1 LRADRGPEFGVLE
14 AGQGIAFPCPV
25 SHTSQQARRPNQ
37 QICRLSCGF
46 LSYRGRSDAFWV
58 SEPAAHDKVDAVSA
72 DHHHHGHSRRGFL
85 TRTLGAAFTGATLLE
100 RAALVATRARA
111 QSKAPLPKL
120 FEIEKVANNVYA
132 AVANGRALIN
142 CNAAI
147 FERERDLLIV
157 DAHSQPSAVYAL
169 VAQIRREVTEKP
181 VRYVVATHL
190 HGDHT
195 QGLPAYRKIAPDA
208 NIIASETTRR
218 LLVEVGPQ
226 RLKSAV
232 DAIPA
237 SLDTLNR
244 RLAAAKA
251 EEERAYYREMIV
263 QSRAFLEEMRT
274 VPPELPDVTFGDQM
288 TLHDKAQELYLSFRG
303 RGHTAG
309 DIIIHSPSRKALASG
324 DLLHSFFPT
333 IGDGYPR
340 DWPVTLRSIQQL
352 DFDKAIGGH
361 GGVLQSPDRAEQL
374 RAYFEEL
381 LEIVGRAK
389 MGGVSLDVL
398 QQSVTPASLKS
409 LGGGYGEYLASE
421 VKKHDFRVYLSSQAE
436 VLVRGVR
443 DNLTSVYRN
452 YERA

>member
-1 LRADRGPEFGVLE
+1 M
-14 AGQGIAFPCPV
+14 
-25 SHTSQQARRPNQ
+25 
-37 QICRLSCGF
+37 
-46 LSYRGRSDAFWV
+46 
-58 SEPAAHDKVDAVSA
+58 
-72 DHHHHGHSRRGFL
+72 
-85 TRTLGAAFTGATLLE
+85 GAAFTGATLLE

-120 FEIEKVANNVYA
+120 FEIEKVAEGVYG

-157 DAHSQPSAVYAL
+157 DAHSQPSAVYSL
-169 VAQIRREVTEKP
+169 VAQIRREITEKP
-181 VRYVVATHL
+181 VRYVVATHV

-195 QGLPAYRKIAPDA
+195 QGLPAYRKIAPGA
-208 NIIASETTRR
+208 NIVSSETTRR

-237 SLDTLNR
+237 SIDSLNR
-244 RLAAAKA
+244 KLGAAKTDEA
-251 EEERAYYREMIV
+251 RAYYREMIA

-274 VPPELPDVTFGDQM
+274 VAVELPDVTFDDQM
-288 TLHDKAQELYLSFRG
+288 MLHDKAQELQLSFRG
-303 RGHTAG
+303 RGHTSG
-309 DIIIHSPSRKALASG
+309 DVVIHSPSRKALASG

-333 IGDGYPR
+333 IGDGYPK
-340 DWPVTLRSIQQL
+340 DWPGTLRSIQKL
-352 DFDKAIGGH
+352 DFEKAIGGH
-361 GGVLQSPDRAEQL
+361 GGVLESRDRAEQM
-374 RAYFEEL
+374 RAYFDEL

-389 MGGVSLDVL
+389 TDGVPLDSL
-398 QQSVTPASLKS
+398 QKTVTPASLKS
-409 LGGGYGEYLASE
+409 LQGGYGDYLAGQ
-421 VKKHDFRVYLSSQAE
+421 VKKHDFRVYLDSQAE
-436 VLVRGVR
+436 VLTRGVR

>member
-1 LRADRGPEFGVLE
+1 
-14 AGQGIAFPCPV
+14 
-25 SHTSQQARRPNQ
+25 
-37 QICRLSCGF
+37 
-46 LSYRGRSDAFWV
+46 
-58 SEPAAHDKVDAVSA
+58 
-72 DHHHHGHSRRGFL
+72 
-85 TRTLGAAFTGATLLE
+85 LGATFTGATLLE

-111 QSKAPLPKL
+111 QSKGPLPKL
-120 FEIEKVANNVYA
+120 FEIEKVAEGVYA

-147 FERERDLLIV
+147 FEREHDLLIV
-157 DAHSQPSAVYAL
+157 DAHSQPSAVFAL

-181 VRYVVATHL
+181 VRYVAATHL

-218 LLVEVGPQ
+218 LLIEVGPQ

-232 DAIPA
+232 EAIPA
-237 SLDTLNR
+237 SIDSFSR
-244 RLAAAKA
+244 RLAAAKNA
-251 EEERAYYREMIV
+251 DERAYYQEMIA

-274 VPPELPDVTFGDQM
+274 VPVELPDVTFGDQM
-288 TLHDKAQELYLSFRG
+288 TLHDKAQELRLSFRG

-309 DIIIHSPSRKALASG
+309 DILVYSPSRKTLASG

-333 IGDGYPR
+333 ISDGYPK
-340 DWPVTLRSIQQL
+340 DWPGTLRSIQQL
-352 DFDKAIGGH
+352 DFEKAIGGH
-361 GGVLQSPDRAEQL
+361 GAVLQSRDRAEQL
-374 RAYFEEL
+374 RAYFDEL

-389 MGGVSLDVL
+389 LDGVPLDRL
-398 QQSVTPASLKS
+398 QQSATPASLKS
-409 LGGGYGEYLASE
+409 LQGGYGDYLAGE
-421 VKKHDFRVYLSSQAE
+421 VKKHDFRAYLSSQTD
-436 VLVRGVR
+436 VLTRGVR

>member
-1 LRADRGPEFGVLE
+1 MHR
-14 AGQGIAFPCPV
+14 
-25 SHTSQQARRPNQ
+25 
-37 QICRLSCGF
+37 
-46 LSYRGRSDAFWV
+46 
-58 SEPAAHDKVDAVSA
+58 
-72 DHHHHGHSRRGFL
+72 HHHHSYPRRGFL
-85 TRTLGAAFTGATLLE
+85 AQTLGAVFTGATLLE
-100 RAALVATRARA
+100 RAAFVATRARA

-120 FEIEKVANNVYA
+120 FEIEKVAQGVYA

-169 VAQIRREVTEKP
+169 VAQMRREVTEKP
-181 VRYVVATHL
+181 VRYIVATHL

-195 QGLPAYRKIAPDA
+195 QGLPAYRKIAPGA

-226 RLKSAV
+226 RLKAAV

-237 SLDTLNR
+237 SIDRLNR
-244 RLAAAKA
+244 KLAAAKTDDA
-251 EEERAYYREMIV
+251 RAYYREMIA
-263 QSRAFLEEMRT
+263 QSRAFQEEMRT
-274 VPPELPDVTFGDQM
+274 VPVELPDLTFDDQM

-309 DIIIHSPSRKALASG
+309 DIVIHSPSRKALASG

-333 IGDGYPR
+333 IGDGYPK
-340 DWPVTLRSIQQL
+340 DWPGTLLSIQQL
-352 DFDKAIGGH
+352 DFEKAIGGH
-361 GGVLQSPDRAEQL
+361 GGVLESRSRAGQM
-374 RAYFEEL
+374 RAYFDEL

-389 MGGVSLDVL
+389 IGGVSLDAL
-398 QQSVTPASLKS
+398 QKSVTPASLKS
-409 LGGGYGEYLASE
+409 LQGGYGEYLAGQ
-421 VKKHDFRVYLSSQAE
+421 VKKHDFRTYLDSQQE
-436 VLVRGVR
+436 VLTHGVL
-443 DNLTSVYRN
+443 DNLTAVYRN